1 MKASEV
7 ARDPAAVRG
16 AQMAWCVLSEALST
30 RRGVA
35 LTGVGPVGQQQH
47 ADGLE
52 VDVAHLF
59 VRSHL
64 DAPSQGSGRAEH
76 TGGWKGRGGEG
87 RGGEGRGREEGS
99 GRVCMLCMNN

>member
-7 ARDPAAVRG
+7 ASDPAAVRG
-16 AQMAWCVLSEALST
+16 AQMAWCVLSEALSGDRGT

-47 ADGLE
+47 ADGLQ
-52 VDVAHLF
+52 VDVAHLL

-76 TGGWKGRGGEG
+76 TGGWNGRGGEG
-87 RGGEGRGREEGS
+87 RGGEGRKGVGEY
-99 GRVCMLCMNN
+99 VCYA